1 MMCLFLSL
9 FSPFPSSQFPKI
21 YMTSWSIENE
31 TQSNQKQWWIK
42 IFCVSIMHKHE
53 MERYAMSM
61 HIKYN
66 LKIRTK
72 EKKTAG
78 TLIDKTIN
86 LHSDLW
92 QKVKESNIISYN
104 QVFIIGPSASH
115 QIIWNQPLSLT
126 FSLHIYTHVT
136 STDKDIHEFNI

>member
-1 MMCLFLSL
+1 
-9 FSPFPSSQFPKI
+9 
-21 YMTSWSIENE
+21 
-31 TQSNQKQWWIK
+31 
-42 IFCVSIMHKHE
+42 MHKHE

-86 LHSDLW
+86 LHSDL
-92 QKVKESNIISYN
+92 
-104 QVFIIGPSASH
+104 
-115 QIIWNQPLSLT
+115 
-126 FSLHIYTHVT
+126 
-136 STDKDIHEFNI
+136 